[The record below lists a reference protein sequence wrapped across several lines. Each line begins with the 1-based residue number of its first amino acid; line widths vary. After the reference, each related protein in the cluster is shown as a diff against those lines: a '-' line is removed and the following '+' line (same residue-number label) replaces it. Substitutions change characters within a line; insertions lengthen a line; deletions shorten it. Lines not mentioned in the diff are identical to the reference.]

1 MLPRAKKRFGQHF
14 LTDRHYIDRIVGAIA
29 PQPGDVIVEIGPG
42 PGAIT
47 APLVARLDHLHAVE
61 IDRDL
66 AAALRARFSAEKFT
80 LHEENVLD
88 FDFGKLASCF
98 RCVGNLPYNISTPF
112 LFHLAEYA
120 GQLIDATFML
130 QKEVVDRMVAA
141 PDTEAYG
148 RLSVMLQYRFAMR
161 RLFDVPPGAFT
172 PPPKVDSA
180 IVRLVPLPAARP
192 MARDDTRFAALVTAG
207 FGQRRKTLGNTLKPF
222 MPVEAILAQGI
233 NPKRRG
239 ETLSVADFIA
249 LADASMAFPPERSD
263 AG

>member
-1 MLPRAKKRFGQHF
+1 
-14 LTDRHYIDRIVGAIA
+14 
-29 PQPGDVIVEIGPG
+29 
-42 PGAIT
+42 
-47 APLVARLDHLHAVE
+47 
-61 IDRDL
+61 
-66 AAALRARFSAEKFT
+66 
-80 LHEENVLD
+80 
-88 FDFGKLASCF
+88 
-98 RCVGNLPYNISTPF
+98 
-112 LFHLAEYA
+112 
-120 GQLIDATFML
+120 
-130 QKEVVDRMVAA
+130 
-141 PDTEAYG
+141 
-148 RLSVMLQYRFAMR
+148 
-161 RLFDVPPGAFT
+161 
-172 PPPKVDSA
+172 VDSA